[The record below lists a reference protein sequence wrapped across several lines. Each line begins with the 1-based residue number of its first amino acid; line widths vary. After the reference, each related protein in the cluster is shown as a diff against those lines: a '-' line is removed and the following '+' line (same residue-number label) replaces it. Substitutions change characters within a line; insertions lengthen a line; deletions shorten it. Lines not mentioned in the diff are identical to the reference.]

1 MKPRSL
7 CKYVIS
13 NAVVDDYRFLAIVLK
28 QELTRWRIS
37 ISGEPSNE
45 ELSWIASTYS
55 RPLDEKE
62 REIDRQMVRK
72 WTWGERHRE
81 AMRSAVLAVKGY
93 IKVIIL
99 NI

>member
-1 MKPRSL
+1 MERRCL

-13 NAVVDDYRFLAIVLK
+13 DAVVDDYRFLAIVFK

-62 REIDRQMVRK
+62 REIDRQMEGNEL
-72 WTWGERHRE
+72 GERGT
-81 AMRSAVLAVKGY
+81 VKQWGQ
-93 IKVIIL
+93 L
-99 NI
+99 RW

>member
-1 MKPRSL
+1 MESRSL
-7 CKYVIS
+7 YKYVIS
-13 NAVVDDYRFLAIVLK
+13 DAVVDDYRFLAIVLK

-62 REIDRQMVRK
+62 RKIGK
-72 WTWGERHRE
+72 WKEMNLRRE
-81 AMRSAVLAVKGY
+81 APCSNEASCASSKTAHE
-93 IKVIIL
+93 
-99 NI
+99 